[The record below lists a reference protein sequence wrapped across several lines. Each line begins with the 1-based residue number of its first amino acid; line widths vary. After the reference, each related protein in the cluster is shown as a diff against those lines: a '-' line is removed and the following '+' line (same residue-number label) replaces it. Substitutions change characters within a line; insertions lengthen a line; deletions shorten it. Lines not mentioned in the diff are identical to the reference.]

1 MKYLL
6 TIIIGFCIGAFII
19 SPIYTKMTEKP
30 VCVCCQKHIP
40 LKING
45 KDTII
50 VVDTI
55 HKKRRLIFIERNQ
68 EKLKHAT
75 Q

>member
-6 TIIIGFCIGAFII
+6 IIIIGFCIGAFII

-55 HKKRRLIFIERNQ
+55 HKKDVLFL
-68 EKLKHAT
+68 LKET
-75 Q
+75 KKN